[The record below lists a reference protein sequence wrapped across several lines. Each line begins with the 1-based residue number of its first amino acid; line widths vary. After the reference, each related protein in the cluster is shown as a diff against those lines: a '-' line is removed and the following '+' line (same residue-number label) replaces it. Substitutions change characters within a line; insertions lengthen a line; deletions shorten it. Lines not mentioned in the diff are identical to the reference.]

1 LLQEASLRRL
11 PNFAVSKADAALI
24 TRIAERAVSMAER
37 YGRRA
42 ELLGVCANLMA
53 CHANGCRLRLDAL
66 LAADDLSFMCDVW
79 GIGRHLDRATGT
91 LAGRFAPR
99 FAAPPPHEHAR
110 EGASIGTSTGAT
122 ARERRDGGGERASAG
137 QPPTADAGS
146 ADDGI
151 GESEAA

>member
-1 LLQEASLRRL
+1 MRRL

-24 TRIAERAVSMAER
+24 TRIAERAVSVAER

-66 LAADDLSFMCDVW
+66 LVANDSVFIRDVW

-91 LAGRFAPR
+91 LASGFAPH
-99 FAAPPPHEHAR
+99 FATPPR
-110 EGASIGTSTGAT
+110 ERDPAGESVGTSTGVT
-122 ARERRDGGGERASAG
+122 ALGRRGGGETACASQPPGANASSAG
-137 QPPTADAGS
+137 AGGE
-146 ADDGI
+146 GI